1 MMDNLQRKKNLGKGL
16 SALFGDEAA
25 DYQELDRIQ
34 PTRFLPLD
42 QVVPSPFQ
50 PRKHFAAGELSE
62 LVESIKQRGVLQPIL
77 VRRSRSGNN
86 LYELIAGERRWRA
99 SKEAGLIE
107 IPAIIKD
114 LSDVETLEIAL
125 IENLIRQ
132 DLNAVEEAEG
142 YDRLM
147 REFNYTQEQ
156 LAKSLNKSRSHI
168 ANSLRLLSLPER
180 VRAHI
185 VEGKLTAGHARA
197 ILRVMDQEDFA
208 HKIINESM
216 SVRAAE
222 RYAQVFQNKAKNK
235 NQTEADPAALNLEE
249 SLSEALNMPVR
260 IKGNG
265 PEGSLTVFYK
275 SFVEL
280 DDLISRLTKA
290 WFEKE

>member
-1 MMDNLQRKKNLGKGL
+1 MDNLQRKKNLGKGL

-34 PTRFLPLD
+34 PTRVLPID

-50 PRKHFAAGELSE
+50 PRKHFAPDELTE

-86 LYELIAGERRWRA
+86 QYELIAGERRWRA
-99 SKEAGLIE
+99 STAAGLKE

-125 IENLIRQ
+125 IENLIRH

-142 YDRLM
+142 YARLM
-147 REFNYTQEQ
+147 EEFNYTQEQ

-168 ANSLRLLSLPER
+168 ANSLRLLGLPEN
-180 VRAHI
+180 VRGHL
-185 VEGKLTAGHARA
+185 VEGRLTPGHARA
-197 ILRVMDQEDFA
+197 ILRVMDQEEFA

-222 RYAQVFQNKAKNK
+222 QYAQASKAKAKNK
-235 NQTEADPAALNLEE
+235 NDTNEDPAALNLEE
-249 SLSEALNMPVR
+249 NLSETLNMPVR

-265 PEGSLTVFYK
+265 PQGSLTVFYK

-280 DDLISRLTKA
+280 DDLVSRLTKA
-290 WFEKE
+290 WFDNK